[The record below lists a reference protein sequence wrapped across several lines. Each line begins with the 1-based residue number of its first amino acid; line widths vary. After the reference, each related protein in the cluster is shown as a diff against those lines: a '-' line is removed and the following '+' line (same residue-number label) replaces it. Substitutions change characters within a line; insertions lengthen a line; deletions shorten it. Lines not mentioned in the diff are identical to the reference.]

1 METLLLH
8 RATHIRDL
16 GVNRISEESVDENE
30 ADKVEEEI
38 VGYRQQPGKIPFS
51 RPGSGGKNQFSK
63 NTDPKMIPSSQGGD
77 LEQPWGDHRH
87 DGIVSG
93 QIIGKPTALIDSGWK
108 VTGQAHYGDDVRL
121 PGELIG
127 RIVRSP
133 HHYARVL
140 SIDCSKAIQLPGVVA
155 IATGADAKNKF
166 GVLPVTKDEHAMA
179 VEKVRHAGD
188 LVACVAAV
196 DEMTAREAERLIE
209 VEYEILH
216 SIHDMRDGLQ
226 DSEEPIHDRG
236 KYHIGESNI
245 QKRVFQEFG
254 DIEGMS
260 KSAIASHKKNWFF
273 SGVNHAF
280 TEPHAVVAHW
290 DPSGRLTLYT
300 PQQVPHYVH
309 RALADVLEIPM
320 HQINV
325 HRTFVGGGFGGKSD
339 PFPHEMCAAILARK
353 SGKPVRITF
362 DREEVYWVNRGRHPS
377 RIEMNLHAD
386 RKGRICGI
394 ETDALIDGGAF
405 ASFGHVTTYYNG
417 VLHTAPYEIGAFHYT
432 GARVW
437 TNKPA
442 SGAMR
447 GHGAVNSRCA
457 VEVGLDDLAE
467 KLSVDPITL
476 RLANLLPPH
485 SATIT
490 GFRVTSIGMREC
502 LERVK
507 EESGW
512 DSKFRKL
519 PLGKGIGVGCG
530 FFISGSG
537 LPIHWDPNK
546 FPHATVHLKIDMD
559 GGVTVHTGAADIGQG
574 SDTVVAQ
581 SVAEVLGLPLD
592 LIRIK
597 SRNSDTSPV
606 DLGSYSSRVTFMNA
620 NAAISASM
628 EIRER
633 LLQAASEI
641 TGSEKNEMIVGDR
654 RIFVKRDPAI
664 GVSYLEA
671 LHKAQE
677 DRGALVSSGSYRTP
691 PMGKT
696 HKGAAAGLA
705 PAYSFSA
712 YVSEVTVDV
721 ETGKVAVDRV
731 WAAHDCGKAINP
743 LAVNGQIIGSCH
755 MGMGQVLS
763 EEMRYGR
770 NGHLMNTDLLD
781 YKIPS
786 VHEMPEVIP
795 IIVESNDPEGP
806 FGAKEA
812 GEGPLLPILPAV
824 CNAVYDAIGIRTNE
838 LPMTPER
845 VYKMIERRCRSE
857 GVSDPTN
864 LSCPTLEYS
873 ELQEELKRRAINHT
887 QRDKERR
894 LSDDRDDYHNG
905 ALFGLDPTVA
915 PDENDPRWEVRVVPE
930 EDYLEE
936 PRLAGSAWKHT
947 ERRHSG
953 DNR

>member
-1 METLLLH
+1 MTK
-8 RATHIRDL
+8 
-16 GVNRISEESVDENE
+16 EEDSGEM
-30 ADKVEEEI
+30 
-38 VGYRQQPGKIPFS
+38 VGYRQQPGKLPFS
-51 RPGSGGKNQFSK
+51 KPGSGGKDRFSK
-63 NTDPKMIPSSQGGD
+63 NQDPEVIPESQGGRKR
-77 LEQPWGDHRH
+77 QPWGPHRH
-87 DGIVSG
+87 DEVISG
-93 QIIGKPTALIDSGWK
+93 QVIGNRTPLVDSRWK
-108 VTGQAHYGDDVRL
+108 VTGQAKYGDDIRL
-121 PGELIG
+121 QNELIG

-140 SIDCSKAIQLPGVVA
+140 SIDCSKALELSGVVA
-155 IATGADAKNKF
+155 IATGADAENKF

-179 VEKVRHAGD
+179 VDRVRHAGD
-188 LVACVAAV
+188 LVACIAAENEAV
-196 DEMTAREAERLIE
+196 AREAERLIE
-209 VEYEILH
+209 VEYEILEA
-216 SIHDMRDGLQ
+216 IHDMRDGLEN
-226 DSEEPIHDRG
+226 SENPIHDRG

-254 DIEGMS
+254 DIAGVLE
-260 KSAIASHKKNWFF
+260 SAIASHKKNWLFA
-273 SGVNHAF
+273 GVNHAF

-309 RALADVLEIPM
+309 RALADVLEVPM

-353 SGKPVRITF
+353 SGRPVRITF

-386 RKGRICGI
+386 SDGRICGI

-457 VEVGLDDLAE
+457 VEVGIDDLSE
-467 KLSVDPITL
+467 KLSVDPITF

-502 LERVK
+502 LERVR
-507 EESGW
+507 EASGW
-512 DSKFRKL
+512 DEKFRKM
-519 PLGKGIGVGCG
+519 PLGRGIGIGCG

-559 GGVTVHTGAADIGQG
+559 GGVTVHTGAAEIGQG

-592 LIRIK
+592 MIRI
-597 SRNSDTSPV
+597 RARESDTSPV

-620 NAAISASM
+620 NAAISAAM
-628 EIRER
+628 KIRDE
-633 LLQAASEI
+633 LISATSEI
-641 TGSEKNEMIVGDR
+641 TGADSSTLVIGDR
-654 RIFVKRDPAI
+654 RIFAKNDPAV

-671 LHKAQE
+671 LHKSQE
-677 DRGALVSSGSYRTP
+677 DRGALVASGAYRTP

-712 YVSEVTVDV
+712 YVTEVEVDV
-721 ETGKVAVDRV
+721 ETGITKVGKV
-731 WAAHDCGKAINP
+731 WAAHDCGKALNP
-743 LAVNGQIIGSCH
+743 LAVEGQIIGSCH
-755 MGMGQVLS
+755 MGLGQVLS

-770 NGHLMNTDLLD
+770 NGHLLNPDLLD

-786 VHEMPEVIP
+786 VHEMPEVVP

-812 GEGPLLPILPAV
+812 GEGPLLPILPSV
-824 CNAVYDAIGIRTNE
+824 CNAVYDAIGVRSSE
-838 LPMTPER
+838 LPITPDR
-845 VYKMIERRCRSE
+845 MHRLIEKKCKE
-857 GVSDPTN
+857 GGLSDPTY
-864 LSCPTLEYS
+864 LES
-873 ELQEELKRRAINHT
+873 PRLEFSDLQDRLASRAIEHAE
-887 QRDKERR
+887 RDLARR
-894 LSDDRDDYHNG
+894 LDPSPDPYHNG
-905 ALFGLDPTVA
+905 ALFGLDPA
-915 PDENDPRWEVRVVPE
+915 LPPDEVDSKWAVSVIPE
-930 EDYLEE
+930 DSYLES

-947 ERRHSG
+947 ERRYRG
-953 DNR
+953 D

>member
-1 METLLLH
+1 
-8 RATHIRDL
+8 
-16 GVNRISEESVDENE
+16 VNRISEESVDENE

-930 EDYLEE
+930 EDYLEQ

>member
-1 METLLLH
+1 MTLLLH

-353 SGKPVRITF
+353 SGKPVRVTF

-386 RKGRICGI
+386 RRGRICGI

-770 NGHLMNTDLLD
+770 NGHLMNPDLLD

-894 LSDDRDDYHNG
+894 LSDDIDDYHNG

>member
-770 NGHLMNTDLLD
+770 NGHLMNPDLLD

-930 EDYLEE
+930 EDYLEQ